1 MSVMRAKTWSPYV
14 AGVLAGLLLVLSVFL
29 TGKYFGA
36 STTFVRA
43 AGFVEQTVAPEKV
56 AGMEYFLK
64 EKAKLDWQGM
74 FVLAVLF
81 GSLAAASLSGER
93 RAVPVPAMWEARFG
107 SSRVRRWTLAF
118 FGGVIAMF
126 GARLADG

>member
-74 FVLAVLF
+74 FVLSVLF

-93 RAVPVPAMWEARFG
+93 RAVPVPAMWEARSG
-107 SSRVRRWTLAF
+107 SSRVRRWALAF
-118 FGGVIAMF
+118 FGGVIVMF